1 MAEVYSFRSLPPG
14 VREEAEARGV
24 VVRRTLTDMRT
35 RVMPRHRPMDI
46 DHWERTRGPEV
57 IRLVTQAQAEN
68 AALVD
73 RTFNLTLL
81 AQGYMTEPIG
91 EIRPAAF
98 AGVMPDGDP
107 LDLIPQAVANR
118 VRERLATGA
127 EPLQAWQA
135 GGKLLATIVQT
146 ALSDSQRMAKMVA
159 GFARP
164 RTLYVR
170 MLRPPSCSRCTVLA
184 GKRGFWDK
192 PFQRHPGCDCT
203 QVPVPDWSQDTFEGP
218 AFDPVAAFEELPASE
233 QDRLFTKAGAE
244 AIRSGADIA
253 QVVNSR
259 SGMSHV
265 GDSYTRVGSTARGKA
280 VQYFVGEDGKL
291 RKQVNYR
298 RLSVP
303 KIVEMTE
310 GNPDGRIA
318 LLYRHGYLREVA
330 PGKSTQQVTAAL
342 PDSKVSHSYSKR
354 VKTTEAELNRRVVRS
369 FRYAERAHGGRDALP
384 SPVVR
389 LMTRDRHGVP
399 AELSNIRGTSFLN
412 ESVIEINGTMQGQE
426 LTILHE
432 LGHNIDWQTRG
443 QKPEAFS
450 ELLSRIRASAAIRGL
465 ENEKL
470 ENRSEVRYKDYLL
483 SDAEIFARAYA
494 QWVAVRSRSPR
505 LNGVVAQH
513 RGGTGLNRY
522 MQWEDEDFDTH
533 VVPAMDEYFA
543 EA

>member
-203 QVPVPDWSQDTFEGP
+203 QVPVPDWSKDKFEGP
-218 AFDPVAAFEELPASE
+218 AFDPRAAFESLPASE

-318 LLYRHGYLREVA
+318 LLYRHGYLRDVKPGLRVEQIRNNLGVSSSAKSLNSGKQSAAKNGSHGTGRGAIVA
-330 PGKSTQQVTAAL
+330 QNPAPPRIPPEIARQWGGDDDEWRRRINAEGGARKPQAHEWVSYIRLAQNGHYISIRKTSDVDGRKN
-342 PDSKVSHSYSKR
+342 PDLNLDGVVS
-354 VKTTEAELNRRVVRS
+354 ELKAPVGES
-369 FRYAERAHGGRDALP
+369 PDAL
-384 SPVVR
+384 R
-389 LMTRDRHGVP
+389 RNLR
-399 AELSNIRGTSFLN
+399 
-412 ESVIEINGTMQGQE
+412 
-426 LTILHE
+426 
-432 LGHNIDWQTRG
+432 
-443 QKPEAFS
+443 
-450 ELLSRIRASAAIRGL
+450 
-465 ENEKL
+465 
-470 ENRSEVRYKDYLL
+470 
-483 SDAEIFARAYA
+483 
-494 QWVAVRSRSPR
+494 VAKRQSRSIVIDLYRSPIEED
-505 LNGVVAQH
+505 VALQAL
-513 RGGTGLNRY
+513 RSGYSRYNKDIDRVLVILKNR
-522 MQWEDEDFDTH
+522 DE
-533 VVPAMDEYFA
+533 VIIE
-543 EA
+543 